1 MLSGIKL
8 LDFSG
13 ADWVIAGGA
22 IAAAYRLR
30 GVDLVAR
37 LGRRPRPEAAS

>member
-8 LDFSG
+8 IDFSG

-22 IAAAYRLR
+22 IAAGIGLGAWS
-30 GVDLVAR
+30 LVAR